1 MTPGDPQAQFVACII
16 TDIGFEQN
24 VNVQKYFLSISEND
38 GQSHML
44 GKKVHQTTRDAGH
57 LC

>member
-1 MTPGDPQAQFVACII
+1 MTPGDPQAQFVACI